1 MHKRQFWLAVIALM
15 LCGNFAK
22 AQFKTGEI
30 LGSAGLGIGAQF
42 TGSSLIPPVSLMGEY
57 AITENILGGLYAGYA
72 SSRVEDQAW
81 GLIWNN
87 NQIILGVRG
96 SYNLELTE
104 NLDVYGGA
112 FVGYSFASARIIEG
126 TMPLFGNLT
135 AFGVS
140 ETRLAGFVGGRYLFD
155 NKFGV
160 FGEIGYGI
168 SFVNVGLTLNLG
180 RHELPFM

>member
-1 MHKRQFWLAVIALM
+1 MYKKQIWLAFVAMM
-15 LCGNFAK
+15 LCGSFAK
-22 AQFKTGEI
+22 AQFKTGEM
-30 LGSAGLGIGAQF
+30 LGSAGFGIGAQV
-42 TGSSLIPPVSLMGEY
+42 TGTSLIPPVSIMGEY
-57 AITENILGGLYAGYA
+57 AITENILGGIYAGYTSA
-72 SSRVEDQAW
+72 RVEDPAW

-87 NQIILGVRG
+87 NLVILGVRG
-96 SYNLELTE
+96 SYNLELTD
-104 NLDVYGGA
+104 NFDVYGGA
-112 FVGYSFASARIIEG
+112 FFGYTFASSRIIEG
-126 TMPLFGNLT
+126 TLPVFGNLT

-168 SFVNVGLTLNLG
+168 SFVNVGLTINLG